1 MEQIYR
7 SSQHHRLFLIAI
19 ITILQCILAPVLASN
34 ASDCCANIDSDGTRW
49 HRYNAIE
56 LNAGA
61 IDLLS
66 TVVEGNRFDSTT
78 AIRQSNITCIQKPL
92 QSLLAANALKSMVAL
107 STTPPTITLD
117 QTNQPHQNPHTNATN
132 SNEYLL
138 FCGDASISAVNDYIQ
153 SDTMRNGLSPGVQQ
167 QAIQNPSASNFIAIA
182 LNNVRTNSQ
191 RIRHRSQYDGNHY
204 RNVLGKRMTIIDNAT
219 AYLSWMNSEL
229 DSDAFIQWLNQQRDN
244 NKQHEFVHLVY
255 LDVSQNQ
262 IANLTWDMFAA
273 TPNLQVLNAS
283 HNAIDGILNLSN
295 EWFQRLTQVK
305 HLVLSN
311 NRLKSIAHM
320 RLHTHWTELDENID
334 GATET
339 MTTANESIDYNNE
352 TIPRLLALDLS
363 NNQINDLQ
371 PNAFEVSGLPKLKYL
386 NLANNQLSIIPFQVF
401 QALEE
406 LEQLDVSNN
415 RLVTFLDNFFI
426 KNVALK
432 SLNLRNNSIELIPKH
447 SLFGLNQAIELDL
460 SNNLIKSIDR
470 NAFDSLN
477 ALQTLNLCE
486 NQLTALPTTL
496 FYRLHQLK
504 RINLSK
510 NQFKVLPNGIFANQY
525 NLERIHI
532 DDTAIETFG
541 NWISRQPN
549 DVNKNVLKQLRHVSI
564 RNNRQLR
571 EIDAMTF
578 RNLPAATHLDL
589 SGNNLI
595 NLPMEIGE
603 LNELNYL
610 DISNNDL
617 ISVPKQLSTLPH
629 LETINLLGNNYACDC
644 QMVWLVQ
651 WIIDSRKNV
660 LANRTI
666 AKAPLNQLKYLR
678 CRQGYPGDFHRVL
691 EQQQCHSPTAIHV
704 SESKTY
710 LLRGDAQLECSF
722 SGNPIPDVIWVTP
735 LNKIIR
741 YYADPDAKP
750 INFNESMPHNN
761 SHHANRIHADLEHQA
776 KNREKLEYQIF
787 KQKQIQFTA
796 AIEANGVT
804 LLENGTLRVH
814 NISRKDSGL
823 YICYGYNVMGTT
835 RSDIR

>member
-1 MEQIYR
+1 MQCT
-7 SSQHHRLFLIAI
+7 LTPAI
-19 ITILQCILAPVLASN
+19 ASN
-34 ASDCCANIDSDGTRW
+34 GSVCCANIDTDGTRW

-56 LNAGA
+56 PNADA

-66 TVVEGNRFDSTT
+66 TVVNRNRFDSTT
-78 AIRQSNITCIQKPL
+78 AIRQSNITCIQNTL
-92 QSLLAANALKSMVAL
+92 QSLLAANAFKSMVAL
-107 STTPPTITLD
+107 NTTPPTITTLD
-117 QTNQPHQNPHTNATN
+117 DRNQPHQNPYTNAAN
-132 SNEYLL
+132 ANEYLL
-138 FCGDASISAVNDYIQ
+138 FCDDASISAVNDYIQ
-153 SDTMRNGLSPGVQQ
+153 SSTIRNGLSSGEQQ
-167 QAIQNPSASNFIAIA
+167 PAIDNPNASNFIAIA
-182 LNNVRTNSQ
+182 LNNVRTNSK

-204 RNVLGKRMTIIDNAT
+204 RNVHGKQMTIIDNAT
-219 AYLSWMNSEL
+219 AYLSWINSEL
-229 DSDAFIQWLNQQRDN
+229 DSALFIEWINQQRDN
-244 NKQHEFVHLVY
+244 NKQHEFVHLAY

-273 TPNLQVLNAS
+273 TPNLQVLNVS

-295 EWFQRLTQVK
+295 DWFQRLTQIK

-320 RLHTHWTELDENID
+320 RLHTQWTELGENII
-334 GATET
+334 GAIET
-339 MTTANESIDYNNE
+339 MTTANGSIDNE

-363 NNQINDLQ
+363 NNQISDLQ
-371 PNAFEVSGLPKLKYL
+371 PNAFEVNGLPKLKYL

-415 RLVTFLDNFFI
+415 RLMTFLDNFFI

-432 SLNLRNNSIELIPKH
+432 SLNLRNNSIELISKN

-460 SNNLIKSIDR
+460 SNNLIKTIDR

-477 ALQTLNLCE
+477 ALQTLSLCD

-496 FYRLHQLK
+496 FYRLNQLK

-532 DDTAIETFG
+532 DDTAIHTFG

-549 DVNKNVLKQLRHVSI
+549 DVNKNVLTQLRHVSI

-578 RNLPAATHLDL
+578 RNLPATVHLDL
-589 SGNNLI
+589 SGNNLF

-603 LNELNYL
+603 LSELNYL
-610 DISNNDL
+610 DLSNNDL
-617 ISVPKQLSTLPH
+617 ISVPKQLSTLQH

-644 QMVWLVQ
+644 QMVWLAK
-651 WIIDSRKNV
+651 WISDSRKNA
-660 LANRTI
+660 LANRT
-666 AKAPLNQLKYLR
+666 AATAPLNQLQYLR
-678 CRQGYPGDFHRVL
+678 CRQGYPGDFLRVL
-691 EQQQCHSPTAIHV
+691 EQQRCHSPIAIHV

-750 INFNESMPHNN
+750 INFNESMPNNN
-761 SHHANRIHADLEHQA
+761 SHHTNRMHADLEHQA

-787 KQKQIQFTA
+787 KQKQIKFTA